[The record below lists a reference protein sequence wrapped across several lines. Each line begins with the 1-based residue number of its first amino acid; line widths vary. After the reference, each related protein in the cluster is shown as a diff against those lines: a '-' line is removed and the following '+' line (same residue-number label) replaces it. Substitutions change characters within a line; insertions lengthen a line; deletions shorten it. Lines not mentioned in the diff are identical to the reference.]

1 MMVVALP
8 VPLPPLLI
16 VLFCLATTGVGVA
29 SAGGV
34 RFAAVLVP
42 RPPRPR
48 ALPLPL
54 EGGATVTR
62 GALVDVGTGASDSP
76 SVAVV
81 SLRFASTWY
90 CDLVFLAG
98 CVRRLAIVT
107 GIAPPVRTVDTRRY
121 STNVMDL
128 YLDSEVTLTRGCVLA
143 SLREAAAVYRL
154 SVRTVSGVTL
164 VYRPEA
170 GRVEGDDCEHIYYTI
185 KHNKTTTARYRVES

>member
-1 MMVVALP
+1 MVVSLL
-8 VPLPPLLI
+8 VSLPPLLT

-54 EGGATVTR
+54 EGGPPYREVHLSTSAPGPRTR
-62 GALVDVGTGASDSP
+62 PLSL
-76 SVAVV
+76 
-81 SLRFASTWY
+81 SLRFDSPVLGTVTSYFLLA
-90 CDLVFLAG
+90 VFVGSPSLPESLRQLELWIPGA
-98 CVRRLAIVT
+98 T
-107 GIAPPVRTVDTRRY
+107 PP
-121 STNVMDL
+121 NVMDL
-128 YLDSEVTLTRGCVLA
+128 CLDLEVTLTRGCVLA

-185 KHNKTTTARYRVES
+185 KTQ